1 MTLETRN
8 LFVLKKNHSVVPFDG
23 NKIKSAIRKSAERI
37 NVTLTPQQEDFVVS
51 YVENLCSPE
60 EPVLVKTLH
69 NYVECALDSVD
80 SNVARSYREYRNY
93 KTQFVKMLD
102 QVYRKKLE
110 LSDKRDAS
118 NANAD
123 SDLITTQKAIAYAE
137 LNGELY
143 KRFFLTDEENKAQE
157 EGYIYIHDK
166 GARLDTTNC
175 FTRDTRFITSFGI
188 RSFNDFVDGD
198 TVQVLSHRGLWRIG
212 TVHCFGEQELQRVT
226 FVNED
231 KSVRHTV
238 ECTPNHRWIL
248 SDGAI
253 TTELK
258 MGDVLVK
265 SPCDLEGNL
274 TQLSGVVWTVEDIE
288 KTDRVEPVWCLTVE
302 FDQSFVLEYG
312 IPSGNCCLF
321 DMKSLLKGGFRMG
334 NISYREPKTAGTAL
348 SLIADVALNA
358 GASQYGGFTIS
369 EIDKLLEPYAHE
381 SYDRYYAEYEK
392 LTGKK
397 DQMGATIYANKKLR
411 QELEDGA
418 IAIECK
424 WNSCSTARGD
434 YPFTSISFGL
444 SKDRLGQMVT
454 SAFLKVRKE
463 GTGTSD
469 HIPVLF
475 PKLTFLYDED
485 MHGDGK
491 EQEWLFKEAVE
502 CTQRAQYPDF
512 LSMTGD
518 GYAPSMYKK
527 YGVSISR
534 MGCVEGKSQVIYRDS
549 FGVIHEGSI
558 EGMWNYLS
566 KGFPVLSQESLGYS
580 SGHYIDLHGV
590 SILDK
595 DGFVNCSR
603 IIKNTQNPRWFR
615 VSLSD
620 GKSLVCTAD
629 HPWTTWFGDASHVTQ
644 TKDLVSGDVVESFS
658 NLPSYTEDNDIVPGS
673 CSVHCVEIASVE
685 PLDMTDVSYDVTT
698 ESEHFFCSG
707 VRSHNCRANL
717 SPWYE
722 RGGQE
727 PADDTDRPVYEG
739 RLNAGA
745 ISLNFP
751 MIVKK
756 AQDEGKDFYDVLTY
770 YLDLCRKIHIRT
782 LEYLAHKKA
791 GINPLG
797 FCEGGFYG
805 GNFKENEEIGR
816 EFFRPMT
823 VSFGISALNEATMMY
838 KGKSLYED
846 KAQFAEEVLRF
857 INDYANKYKKE
868 DGILYAIYGTPA
880 ESMCFCSGTLVQCYG
895 GNKEIQDIKE
905 GDLVFSYNETL
916 NKIELKPVVASSCT
930 SKSATVVKVRFTNG
944 QELVCTPN
952 HPFAVRKR
960 VGKDSSRETVYWVSA
975 KDLTKGSRIKSN
987 YVRLTHG
994 RRRFTTYQYEHD
1006 VVAEYFFGEKP
1017 AGHVVHHIDENK
1029 LNNSVENLTYMKD
1042 ADHRRL
1048 HMKDTIRQ
1056 YCHTSES
1063 QSGCKNSFY
1072 GKHHTKCSI
1081 MANRKAH
1088 LGKRNVA
1095 SKEVAQYT
1103 LNDVLVNVFESRG
1116 RAESITGF
1124 KNISN
1129 ACNGVSTSSL
1139 GCHVAYGFKWFY
1151 TKDVESFS
1159 CENHVVESVEVHSHK
1174 IPVFNIEVADNHNYF
1189 VGGDDGVLV
1198 HNCALQVEQFRKK
1211 YGIVKGV
1218 SDRKYMSNSFHVHV
1232 SEDITPLEKM
1242 DAEYKCFHLCNGG
1255 NIIYNRFGSD
1265 YNTEAYV
1272 TLIREAMKRG
1282 YYYGC
1287 NISKN
1292 YCCTCGAEFLDND
1305 KCPKCGSS
1313 DLVRISRVCGYLG
1326 LERVHGDTRMNEGKR
1341 AEINDRKCM

>member
-23 NKIKSAIRKSAERI
+23 DKIKSAIRKSAERV

-51 YVENLCSPE
+51 YVENLCSHE

-69 NYVECALDSVD
+69 NYVECALDSVESD
-80 SNVARSYREYRNY
+80 VARSYREYRNY

-118 NANAD
+118 NANSD

-265 SPCDLEGNL
+265 SPCDLEGNI

-312 IPSGNCCLF
+312 IPSGNCCLY

-348 SLIADVALNA
+348 SLIADIALNA

-463 GTGTSD
+463 GAGTSD

-658 NLPSYTEDNDIVPGS
+658 GLPFYTEDNGIVPGS

-727 PADDTDRPVYEG
+727 PADDNDRPVYEG

-805 GNFKENEEIGR
+805 GHFKENEEIGR

-823 VSFGISALNEATMMY
+823 VSFGISALNEATVMY

-868 DGILYAIYGTPA
+868 DGILYAIYGTPG
-880 ESMCFCSGTLVQCYG
+880 ESMCS
-895 GNKEIQDIKE
+895 
-905 GDLVFSYNETL
+905 
-916 NKIELKPVVASSCT
+916 
-930 SKSATVVKVRFTNG
+930 
-944 QELVCTPN
+944 
-952 HPFAVRKR
+952 
-960 VGKDSSRETVYWVSA
+960 
-975 KDLTKGSRIKSN
+975 
-987 YVRLTHG
+987 
-994 RRRFTTYQYEHD
+994 
-1006 VVAEYFFGEKP
+1006 
-1017 AGHVVHHIDENK
+1017 
-1029 LNNSVENLTYMKD
+1029 
-1042 ADHRRL
+1042 
-1048 HMKDTIRQ
+1048 
-1056 YCHTSES
+1056 
-1063 QSGCKNSFY
+1063 
-1072 GKHHTKCSI
+1072 
-1081 MANRKAH
+1081 
-1088 LGKRNVA
+1088 
-1095 SKEVAQYT
+1095 
-1103 LNDVLVNVFESRG
+1103 
-1116 RAESITGF
+1116 
-1124 KNISN
+1124 
-1129 ACNGVSTSSL
+1129 
-1139 GCHVAYGFKWFY
+1139 
-1151 TKDVESFS
+1151 
-1159 CENHVVESVEVHSHK
+1159 
-1174 IPVFNIEVADNHNYF
+1174 
-1189 VGGDDGVLV
+1189 
-1198 HNCALQVEQFRKK
+1198 LQVEQFRKK

>member
-1 MTLETRN
+1 MSSGNEKQERN
-8 LFVLKKNHSVVPFDG
+8 ILVLKKNGAVVPFDG
-23 NKIKSAIRKSAERI
+23 EKIKSAIRKSAERV
-37 NVTLTPQQEDFVVS
+37 NVKLTPQQEDFVVS
-51 YVENLCSPE
+51 YVRNLCSEDTPIQ
-60 EPVLVKTLH
+60 VKTLH
-69 NYVECALDSVD
+69 NYVECALDAVD

-157 EGYIYIHDK
+157 DGYIYIHDK

-175 FTRDTRFITSFGI
+175 LKRDTRFITSFGI

-198 TVQVLSHRGLWRIG
+198 TVQVLSHRGMWRIG
-212 TVHCFGEQELQRVT
+212 TVHCFGEKELQIVT
-226 FVNED
+226 LVNED

-248 SDGAI
+248 SDGSI

-258 MGDVLVK
+258 RGDVLVK
-265 SPCDLEGNL
+265 SPCDIEGHI
-274 TQLSGVVWTVEDIE
+274 TQLGGVVWTVEDIE
-288 KTDRVEPVWCLTVE
+288 KTDKIEPVWCLTVDV
-302 FDQSFVLEYG
+302 DQSFVLEYG
-312 IPSGNCCLF
+312 IPLGNCCLF

-381 SYDRYYAEYEK
+381 SYERYCAEYEE

-463 GTGTSD
+463 GAGTSD

-502 CTQRAQYPDF
+502 CTQRSQYPDF

-534 MGCVEGKSQVIYRDS
+534 MGCVEGNSHVIYRDV

-558 EGMWNYLS
+558 EEMWNYFS

-580 SGHYIDLHGV
+580 SGYYINLNGV
-590 SILDK
+590 SIFDK

-603 IIKNTQNPRWFR
+603 IIKNTQNPIWFR

-629 HPWTTWFGDASHVTQ
+629 HPWTTWFGDVSHVTQ

-658 NLPSYTEDNDIVPGS
+658 ALPSYTDDNEIVSGS
-673 CSVHCVEIASVE
+673 YSVHRAEIASVE
-685 PLDMTDVSYDVTT
+685 TLDMTDVSYDVTT
-698 ESEHFFCSG
+698 ESEHFYCSG

-727 PADDTDRPVYEG
+727 PADDNDRPVYEG
-739 RLNAGA
+739 RLNCGA
-745 ISLNFP
+745 LALNFP

-756 AQDEGKDFYDVLTY
+756 AQDEGKDFYEVLTY

-805 GNFKENEEIGR
+805 GHFKENEEIGR

-823 VSFGISALNEATMMY
+823 VSFGITALNEATMMY

-857 INDYANKYKKE
+857 VNDYANKYKKE
-868 DGILYAIYGTPA
+868 DGILYAIYGVPA
-880 ESMCFCSGTLVQCYG
+880 ESLCS
-895 GNKEIQDIKE
+895 
-905 GDLVFSYNETL
+905 
-916 NKIELKPVVASSCT
+916 
-930 SKSATVVKVRFTNG
+930 
-944 QELVCTPN
+944 
-952 HPFAVRKR
+952 
-960 VGKDSSRETVYWVSA
+960 
-975 KDLTKGSRIKSN
+975 
-987 YVRLTHG
+987 
-994 RRRFTTYQYEHD
+994 
-1006 VVAEYFFGEKP
+1006 
-1017 AGHVVHHIDENK
+1017 
-1029 LNNSVENLTYMKD
+1029 
-1042 ADHRRL
+1042 
-1048 HMKDTIRQ
+1048 
-1056 YCHTSES
+1056 
-1063 QSGCKNSFY
+1063 
-1072 GKHHTKCSI
+1072 
-1081 MANRKAH
+1081 
-1088 LGKRNVA
+1088 
-1095 SKEVAQYT
+1095 
-1103 LNDVLVNVFESRG
+1103 
-1116 RAESITGF
+1116 
-1124 KNISN
+1124 
-1129 ACNGVSTSSL
+1129 
-1139 GCHVAYGFKWFY
+1139 
-1151 TKDVESFS
+1151 
-1159 CENHVVESVEVHSHK
+1159 
-1174 IPVFNIEVADNHNYF
+1174 
-1189 VGGDDGVLV
+1189 
-1198 HNCALQVEQFRKK
+1198 LQVEQFRKK
-1211 YGIVKGV
+1211 YGIIKGV

-1232 SEDITPLEKM
+1232 SEDITQMEKM
-1242 DAEYKCFHLCNGG
+1242 ETEYKCFHLCNGG
-1255 NIIYNRFGSD
+1255 NIVYNRFGTD
-1265 YNTEAYV
+1265 YNTEAYI

-1282 YYYGC
+1282 FYYGC

-1292 YCCTCGAEFLDND
+1292 YCCTCGAEFLDED
-1305 KCPKCGSS
+1305 KCPSCGSN
-1313 DLVRISRVCGYLG
+1313 DLVRISRICGYVG
-1326 LERVHGDTRMNEGKR
+1326 FERIHGDTRMNEGKR
-1341 AEINDRKCM
+1341 AEMAERKCM

>member
-1 MTLETRN
+1 MTLETRS

-23 NKIKSAIRKSAERI
+23 DKIKSAIRKSAERV

-123 SDLITTQKAIAYAE
+123 SDLITTQKAIAYSE

-258 MGDVLVK
+258 KGDVLVK
-265 SPCDLEGNL
+265 SPCDIEGNL

-444 SKDRLGQMVT
+444 SKDRLGQMVA

-463 GTGTSD
+463 GSGTSD
-469 HIPVLF
+469 HIPVVF

-534 MGCVEGKSQVIYRDS
+534 MGC
-549 FGVIHEGSI
+549 
-558 EGMWNYLS
+558 
-566 KGFPVLSQESLGYS
+566 
-580 SGHYIDLHGV
+580 
-590 SILDK
+590 
-595 DGFVNCSR
+595 
-603 IIKNTQNPRWFR
+603 
-615 VSLSD
+615 
-620 GKSLVCTAD
+620 
-629 HPWTTWFGDASHVTQ
+629 
-644 TKDLVSGDVVESFS
+644 
-658 NLPSYTEDNDIVPGS
+658 
-673 CSVHCVEIASVE
+673 
-685 PLDMTDVSYDVTT
+685 
-698 ESEHFFCSG
+698 
-707 VRSHNCRANL
+707 RANL

-727 PADDTDRPVYEG
+727 PADDTDIPVYDG

-805 GNFKENEEIGR
+805 GHFKENEEIGR

-823 VSFGISALNEATMMY
+823 VSFGIAALNEATMMY

-880 ESMCFCSGTLVQCYG
+880 ESMCS
-895 GNKEIQDIKE
+895 
-905 GDLVFSYNETL
+905 
-916 NKIELKPVVASSCT
+916 
-930 SKSATVVKVRFTNG
+930 
-944 QELVCTPN
+944 
-952 HPFAVRKR
+952 
-960 VGKDSSRETVYWVSA
+960 
-975 KDLTKGSRIKSN
+975 
-987 YVRLTHG
+987 
-994 RRRFTTYQYEHD
+994 
-1006 VVAEYFFGEKP
+1006 
-1017 AGHVVHHIDENK
+1017 
-1029 LNNSVENLTYMKD
+1029 
-1042 ADHRRL
+1042 
-1048 HMKDTIRQ
+1048 
-1056 YCHTSES
+1056 
-1063 QSGCKNSFY
+1063 
-1072 GKHHTKCSI
+1072 
-1081 MANRKAH
+1081 
-1088 LGKRNVA
+1088 
-1095 SKEVAQYT
+1095 
-1103 LNDVLVNVFESRG
+1103 
-1116 RAESITGF
+1116 
-1124 KNISN
+1124 
-1129 ACNGVSTSSL
+1129 
-1139 GCHVAYGFKWFY
+1139 
-1151 TKDVESFS
+1151 
-1159 CENHVVESVEVHSHK
+1159 
-1174 IPVFNIEVADNHNYF
+1174 
-1189 VGGDDGVLV
+1189 
-1198 HNCALQVEQFRKK
+1198 LQVEQFRKK
-1211 YGIVKGV
+1211 YGIIKGV

-1232 SEDITPLEKM
+1232 SEDI
-1242 DAEYKCFHLCNGG
+1242 
-1255 NIIYNRFGSD
+1255 
-1265 YNTEAYV
+1265 
-1272 TLIREAMKRG
+1272 LIKF
-1282 YYYGC
+1282 
-1287 NISKN
+1287 S
-1292 YCCTCGAEFLDND
+1292 
-1305 KCPKCGSS
+1305 
-1313 DLVRISRVCGYLG
+1313 
-1326 LERVHGDTRMNEGKR
+1326 
-1341 AEINDRKCM
+1341 

>member
-1 MTLETRN
+1 MTLKTRN

-23 NKIKSAIRKSAERI
+23 DKIKSAIRKSAERV

-123 SDLITTQKAIAYAE
+123 SDLITTQKAIAYSE

-175 FTRDTRFITSFGI
+175 FSRNTRFITSFGI

-198 TVQVLSHRGLWRIG
+198 IVQVLSHRGLWRIG

-265 SPCDLEGNL
+265 SPCDIEGNL
-274 TQLSGVVWTVEDIE
+274 TKLSGVIWTVEDIE

-312 IPSGNCCLF
+312 TPSGNCCLF

-463 GTGTSD
+463 GAGTSD

-534 MGCVEGKSQVIYRDS
+534 MGCVEGKSKVIYRDS

-558 EGMWNYLS
+558 EGMWNYFS

-580 SGHYIDLHGV
+580 SGHYIDLNGV

-629 HPWTTWFGDASHVTQ
+629 HPWTTWFGDVSHVTQ
-644 TKDLVSGDVVESFS
+644 TKDLVSGDVVESF
-658 NLPSYTEDNDIVPGS
+658 NDLPSYTEDNDIVPGS
-673 CSVHCVEIASVE
+673 CLVHRAEIESVE
-685 PLDMTDVSYDVTT
+685 ALDTIDVSYDVTT

-727 PADDTDRPVYEG
+727 PADELDVPVYDG

-805 GNFKENEEIGR
+805 GHFKENEEIGR

-823 VSFGISALNEATMMY
+823 VSFGIAALNEATMMY

-857 INDYANKYKKE
+857 VNDYANRYKKE
-868 DGILYAIYGTPA
+868 DGVLYAIYGTPA

-930 SKSATVVKVRFTNG
+930 SKSATVVNVRFTNG

-952 HPFAVRKR
+952 HPFAVRKH
-960 VGKDSSRETVYWVSA
+960 VDKGSSREIVSWVSA
-975 KDLTKGSRIKSN
+975 KDLTKGLRIKSN

-1129 ACNGVSTSSL
+1129 ACNGVSTNSL

-1159 CENHVVESVEVHSHK
+1159 CENHVVESVEVRSHK

-1198 HNCALQVEQFRKK
+1198 HNCSLQVEQFRKK
-1211 YGIVKGV
+1211 YGIIKGV

-1232 SEDITPLEKM
+1232 SEDITPIEKM

-1341 AEINDRKCM
+1341 AEIDDRKCM

>member
-1 MTLETRN
+1 MAPESRSLS
-8 LFVLKKNHSVVPFDG
+8 VLKKTNTVVPFDG
-23 NKIKSAIRKSAERI
+23 NKIKSAIRKSAERV

-110 LSDKRDAS
+110 LSDNRDAS

-123 SDLITTQKAIAYAE
+123 SDLITTQKAIAYSE

-175 FTRDTRFITSFGI
+175 FTRNTRFITSFGI
-188 RSFNDFVDGD
+188 HSFNDFVDGD
-198 TVQVLSHRGLWRIG
+198 IVQVLSHRGLWRIG

-265 SPCDLEGNL
+265 SPCDIEGDL
-274 TQLSGVVWTVEDIE
+274 TQLSGVIWTVEAIE

-302 FDQSFVLEYG
+302 ADQSFVLEYG

-321 DMKSLLKGGFRMG
+321 DTKSLLKGGFRMG

-463 GTGTSD
+463 GAGTSD

-534 MGCVEGKSQVIYRDS
+534 MGCVEGKSQVIYRDV

-566 KGFPVLSQESLGYS
+566 KGLPVLSQESLGYS

-658 NLPSYTEDNDIVPGS
+658 DLPSYTEDNDIVPGS
-673 CSVHCVEIASVE
+673 CSVHYIEIASVE

-727 PADDTDRPVYEG
+727 PADELDVPVYDG

-805 GNFKENEEIGR
+805 GHFKENEEIGR

-823 VSFGISALNEATMMY
+823 VSFGIAALNEATMMY

-905 GDLVFSYNETL
+905 GDLVFSYNEIL

-930 SKSATVVKVRFTNG
+930 SKSATVVNVRFTNG

-952 HPFAVRKR
+952 HPFAVRKH
-960 VGKDSSRETVYWVSA
+960 VDKGSSREIVSWVSA
-975 KDLTKGSRIKSN
+975 KDLTKGLRIKSN

-1042 ADHRRL
+1042 ADPRRL

-1129 ACNGVSTSSL
+1129 ACNGVSTNSL

-1159 CENHVVESVEVHSHK
+1159 CENHVVESVEVRSHK

-1211 YGIVKGV
+1211 YGVIKGV

-1232 SEDITPLEKM
+1232 SEDITPMEKM

-1305 KCPKCGSS
+1305 ECPKCGSS

-1341 AEINDRKCM
+1341 AEIDDRKCM